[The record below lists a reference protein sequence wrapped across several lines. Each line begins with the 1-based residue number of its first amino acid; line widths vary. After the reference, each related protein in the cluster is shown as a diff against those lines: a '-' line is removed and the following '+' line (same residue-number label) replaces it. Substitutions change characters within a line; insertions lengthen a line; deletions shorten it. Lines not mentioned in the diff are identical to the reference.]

1 MTPGQ
6 RAVNMLYVLRDF
18 SPLGITLAM
27 IALPLAV
34 LSAPQDSFSE
44 LINGN
49 AASLSWLRKLAL
61 LLWIAQKVNTW
72 VLYQHIGLARVANFH
87 SQEVWTAPCKFG
99 SGAISSLTD
108 MATDKQTRHTETSST
123 SSLDPS
129 LPPNSS
135 FAALHPQPSTNAPP
149 STASRSSLVFSA
161 QTSLCSCST

>member
-1 MTPGQ
+1 MGELAVIAVIHKKKLKFLQTDAGIEVHQRLGYYLPGLSAIASRMTPGQ

-27 IALPLAV
+27 IVLPLAV
-34 LSAPQDSFSE
+34 LSAPQDSFTDF
-44 LINGN
+44 ITDD
-49 AASLSWLRKLAL
+49 ATSLSWLRKLAL

-108 MATDKQTRHTETSST
+108 MATDK
-123 SSLDPS
+123 
-129 LPPNSS
+129 
-135 FAALHPQPSTNAPP
+135 
-149 STASRSSLVFSA
+149 
-161 QTSLCSCST
+161 